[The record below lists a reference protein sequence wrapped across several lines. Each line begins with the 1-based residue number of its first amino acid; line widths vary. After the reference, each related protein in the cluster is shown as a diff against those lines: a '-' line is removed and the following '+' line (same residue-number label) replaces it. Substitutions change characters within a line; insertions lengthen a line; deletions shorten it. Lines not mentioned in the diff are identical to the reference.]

1 MGIFDWQVFRM
12 VSTSGS
18 NRSMKRI
25 LCGIFVVCVS
35 IFTAV
40 PFASAAYIA
49 DPVLKTDET
58 SISNGEKEV
67 VRGQS
72 NREGRAADPTGYITN
87 GQEVQPPVTPYEEQ
101 VEPNVLDMFVSDAP
115 KKVSLYDSGAALVR
129 QTLLC
134 SLNPGENKIILS
146 DLPQSINIATA
157 ELISEIDGVSVV
169 SKGTVSDD
177 FGVVKL
183 MWTVNSQTACDASF
197 LITYML
203 DGLEWSVDYSALVSA
218 DGQNANFVG
227 TISIANPTDANLT
240 SSYLEMVSSNPSFPG
255 EKVGH
260 TMASTMGLRCYEIEG
275 MVDIPSYS
283 ILTVDLC
290 RLNGLDVQT
299 RYMVEDTSSAPSAQ
313 IGDREKLPVELE
325 LRLSNV
331 DSPDKVT
338 SRDLPSGKVRV
349 FVKSED
355 HFVFL
360 LYEGEV
366 ETIDADVPSL
376 CIRLGSVPDVYVERV
391 CTDKKK
397 VGTSSW
403 EDAYQLV
410 FHNLHKSEMAV
421 SLVKDF
427 PSDWT
432 VLQSTPFG
440 WTKTDDGKAQL
451 DVTVEGL
458 QNMTVLFKVRYTSL
472 GI

>member
-1 MGIFDWQVFRM
+1 M
-12 VSTSGS
+12 
-18 NRSMKRI
+18 
-25 LCGIFVVCVS
+25 
-35 IFTAV
+35 
-40 PFASAAYIA
+40 
-49 DPVLKTDET
+49 
-58 SISNGEKEV
+58 
-67 VRGQS
+67 
-72 NREGRAADPTGYITN
+72 
-87 GQEVQPPVTPYEEQ
+87 
-101 VEPNVLDMFVSDAP
+101 
-115 KKVSLYDSGAALVR
+115 
-129 QTLLC
+129 LC

-255 EKVGH
+255 GEGWGILSSL
-260 TMASTMGLRCYEIEG
+260 ASTMGLRCYEIEG

-349 FVKSED
+349 LS
-355 HFVFL
+355 
-360 LYEGEV
+360 
-366 ETIDADVPSL
+366 SL
-376 CIRLGSVPDVYVERV
+376 RTTSFSCYMRER
-391 CTDKKK
+391 
-397 VGTSSW
+397 
-403 EDAYQLV
+403 
-410 FHNLHKSEMAV
+410 
-421 SLVKDF
+421 
-427 PSDWT
+427 
-432 VLQSTPFG
+432 
-440 WTKTDDGKAQL
+440 
-451 DVTVEGL
+451 
-458 QNMTVLFKVRYTSL
+458 
-472 GI
+472 